1 MENTDNAARRAIL
14 APVESRGTKRS
25 AMRRPILVVSLLAAA
40 AVACSAPVRP
50 YACGIDP
57 RIADVEVHTVWT
69 CNRDV
74 LRRAFRKK
82 PFSLREFRAAA
93 AFFEELTGLQ
103 VDTRASHLG
112 ALPGRDLRQD
122 VQDLD
127 DWYELN
133 RDKLSWDAGLGKIVF
148 GGLAPVPGTR

>member
-1 MENTDNAARRAIL
+1 
-14 APVESRGTKRS
+14 
-25 AMRRPILVVSLLAAA
+25 MRRPILVVSLLAAA

-112 ALPGRDLRQD
+112 ALPYRDPL
-122 VQDLD
+122 
-127 DWYELN
+127 
-133 RDKLSWDAGLGKIVF
+133 
-148 GGLAPVPGTR
+148 GLAFTRAARR

>member
-1 MENTDNAARRAIL
+1 
-14 APVESRGTKRS
+14 
-25 AMRRPILVVSLLAAA
+25 MRRPILVVSLLAAAA

-50 YACGIDP
+50 YACTIDP
-57 RIADVEVHTVWT
+57 QATDVEVHTVWT

-74 LRRAFRKK
+74 LRRASRKK
-82 PFSLREFRAAA
+82 AFSLREFRQAT

-103 VDTRASHLG
+103 VDTRPSHLG

-127 DWYELN
+127 AWYELN
-133 RDKLSWDAGLGKIVF
+133 KDKLNWDAGLGKIVF
-148 GGLAPVPGTR
+148 AGLAPTPDAR